1 MQVTARAIFLLL
13 PVLWLTGCTRSETVD
28 EAVIKPPAQPAPVS
42 EVLAEPGTSPQI
54 TFERFQA
61 ALNASDWKNATRLLD
76 TDSQSRIVADLVV
89 AAGMIRNQNSAVD
102 SAVKAIFQDHQFDKE
117 RVTSLQ
123 DTPAFI
129 RDMRKALS
137 AKETVDDRA
146 VSSGRLI
153 DVQIMGRTATATVMH
168 EDRSIKLD
176 FEQGSAGLWRLKL
189 PEPMKGVETPFVR
202 LNRPRDTIEQPFTF
216 DPFAPPP
223 DHLAAALLKHDNDL
237 AAALEAIRARVT
249 KNSMGAIVTIDFN
262 SFDTTNDTLKHIAD
276 LVSLEKL
283 DIGMTRHVNDDGMVH
298 LRKLVNLEE
307 LNLFG
312 NKVGDQGLEHIAD
325 KVKLEVLQLSGQNT
339 DAGLKHLSE
348 LIALRTLEIGF
359 GSEIDVTDT
368 GVEHL
373 KRLTSLE
380 RLRLDNCKVG
390 DMGCAVIGRFTKLTS
405 LSLGS
410 PKVTDAGVAQLSE
423 LPLRAVSLAG
433 GQITD
438 EGLQHLMGLDLQYL
452 NLSDTRTT
460 DTGLAALQSFSHLSS
475 LNLAGTS
482 VSDAGLSRLLALP
495 SLRQVVLDRTQ
506 VGNAGLKQ
514 LSTHSGINDLWISET
529 AVTDEGLRHLSAM
542 PQLQTLL
549 MRKLPITDDG
559 LRHLSGLGQ
568 LRQLDLNGSK
578 VTAAGLQHLLDLP
591 QLHDVGLYQTGVTDQ
606 QKQEFL
612 QQKRQRR

>member
-1 MQVTARAIFLLL
+1 MQITAREIFLLL

-28 EAVIKPPAQPAPVS
+28 EAVIEPPAQPAPVS

-61 ALNASDWKNATRLLD
+61 ALNAGDWRDASRLLD
-76 TDSQSRIVADLVV
+76 DDSQSQIVADLVMG
-89 AAGMIRNQNSAVD
+89 AGMIRKQNSEVDAAVR
-102 SAVKAIFQDHQFDKE
+102 AVFQRHEFDEE
-117 RVTSLQ
+117 RGTSPQ

-129 RDMRKALS
+129 RDMRKAIS
-137 AKETVDDRA
+137 AEETSDDRA
-146 VSSGRLI
+146 VASGRLMDI
-153 DVQIMGRTATATVMH
+153 QIMGSLATATVTH
-168 EDRSIKLD
+168 KDRSIKLD

-189 PEPMKGVETPFVR
+189 PEPMQGVETPFVR
-202 LNRPRDTIEQPFTF
+202 LNRPRDTIEQPFRF

-249 KNSMGAIVTIDFN
+249 KNSVGAIVAIDFN

-276 LVSLEKL
+276 LVSLQKL

-312 NKVGDQGLEHIAD
+312 SKVGDQGLEHIAD
-325 KVKLEVLQLSGQNT
+325 KLKLQVLQLSGQNT
-339 DAGLKHLSE
+339 DAGLKHLAE

-359 GSEIDVTDT
+359 GGEIDVTDR

-373 KRLTSLE
+373 RKLTSLE
-380 RLRLDNCKVG
+380 RLRLDKCKVS
-390 DMGCAVIGRFTKLTS
+390 DTGCAIIGRFTKLTS

-410 PKVTDAGVAQLSE
+410 PKVTDVGVAHVAE

-433 GQITD
+433 SQISD
-438 EGLQHLMGLDLQYL
+438 EGLQHLIGLDLQYL
-452 NLSDTRTT
+452 NLSDTRIT
-460 DTGLAALQSFSHLSS
+460 DTGLAALQSSSHLSS

-482 VSDAGLSRLLALP
+482 ITDAGLSHLLALP

-506 VGNAGLKQ
+506 VGNAGLKH
-514 LSTHSGINDLWISET
+514 LSAHSGINDLWISET
-529 AVTDEGLRHLSAM
+529 AVTDEGLRHVAAM

-549 MRKLPITDDG
+549 MRKLSITDDG
-559 LRHLSGLGQ
+559 LRHLSGLRQ
-568 LRQLDLNGSK
+568 LRQLDLHGSK

-591 QLHDVGLYQTGVTDQ
+591 QLHDVGLHQTEVTDQ
-606 QKQEFL
+606 QKQDFL
-612 QQKRQRR
+612 EQKRQRR